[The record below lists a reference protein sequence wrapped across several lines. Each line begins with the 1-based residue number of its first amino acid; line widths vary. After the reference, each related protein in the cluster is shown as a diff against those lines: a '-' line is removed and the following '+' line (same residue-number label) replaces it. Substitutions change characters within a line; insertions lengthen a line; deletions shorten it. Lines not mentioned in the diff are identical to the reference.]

1 MDHPGGAPE
10 RSHQDRIERWFVAQ
24 GVPRLVEGYSVEAW
38 FPILASLVFVVF
50 AYQVTAAP
58 VLGPDPEQLVVAP
71 AIVIMLALPAVP
83 VLRALLD
90 PGKLRDN
97 LTRRQIALRLAPLAP
112 VVVFA
117 LLMALIDPWANFA
130 VLLVA
135 LFASAILVQPDIRTA
150 AELETRRRR
159 LSLVVVVGVVA
170 FALEGLPLEPAGV
183 EELGALP
190 APGSDSLSALPCLL
204 LILFLS
210 LRLSRASGAAE
221 ADGRAAVKPTPL
233 FDAAPVLVLILGLE
247 TAVLPGTVPP
257 WLAAAAPLV
266 LLPIVVA
273 AFSVAG
279 LRRRLRMASTC
290 RDSAAA
296 ILKERSIPIPAL
308 ALFGGLYLFVYPILV
323 WKSAGLET
331 AALALAVNA
340 VYLVV
345 AWSVGF
351 YGLDRVAAWA
361 TKEVV
366 RNLGGVI
373 EGLVRGLPL
382 LLVFTAFLIMTSEV
396 WQAVEGME
404 TRSYL
409 LLLGSLLA
417 LTGMFLLM
425 ASLREIR
432 AHSEFKTWKD
442 VREAAQRREA
452 DYDKTRGEVVPEI
465 TELLEEAG
473 EVTGSTTP
481 PELEL
486 SRSQRINALA
496 VVAAY
501 QGLVFIPLTAAAF
514 GFFWWLGDLA
524 VTDELLG
531 NWVQG
536 DDTKRADL
544 RSFQEESFF
553 AEPWTRVAALLA
565 IFSLLFFAGNV
576 LSNTELRR
584 AFFAGADAALRQRF
598 AVRIIYRDHYFEAG
612 SRKRSRAGR
621 SAWQSMLGRLSRE
634 LGGRIGHG
642 HARTFHTP

>member
-1 MDHPGGAPE
+1 
-10 RSHQDRIERWFVAQ
+10 
-24 GVPRLVEGYSVEAW
+24 
-38 FPILASLVFVVF
+38 VFVVF
-50 AYQVTAAP
+50 AYQVAAAP
-58 VLGPDPEQLVVAP
+58 VLGLDPEQLVVAP

-97 LTRRQIALRLAPLAP
+97 LTIPQIAWRLAPLGA
-112 VVVFA
+112 VVA
-117 LLMALIDPWANFA
+117 LLIALIDPWANFA

-135 LFASAILVQPDIRTA
+135 LFASAILLQPDVRTA

-159 LSLVVVVGVVA
+159 LSLFVVVGVVA

-183 EELGALP
+183 EALGALP
-190 APGSDSLSALPCLL
+190 APGSNSLSALPCLL

-221 ADGRAAVKPTPL
+221 TDGPAAVKPTPL
-233 FDAAPVLVLILGLE
+233 LDAAPVLVLILGLE

-266 LLPIVVA
+266 LLALVVA

-279 LRRRLRMASTC
+279 LRRRLRLASTC

-296 ILKERSIPIPAL
+296 ILKERSIPMPAL
-308 ALFGGLYLFVYPILV
+308 ALFGGLYLFGYPILV
-323 WKSAGLET
+323 WMSAGLEI
-331 AALALAVNA
+331 AGLALAVNA

-361 TKEVV
+361 AREVF
-366 RNLGGVI
+366 RNIGSVV

-382 LLVFTAFLIMTSEV
+382 LLVFTAFLIMTAEV

-417 LTGMFLLM
+417 LTGLFLLM

-432 AHSEFKTWKD
+432 AHSEFKTWED
-442 VREAAQRREA
+442 VHEAAKRGGG
-452 DYDKTRGEVVPEI
+452 DYDETRGEVVPEI
-465 TELLEEAG
+465 TELLKEAG
-473 EVTGSTTP
+473 EVTADDPP

-501 QGLVFIPLTAAAF
+501 QGLVFVPVTAAAF
-514 GFFWWLGDLA
+514 GFFWWLGDVS
-524 VTDELLG
+524 VTNELLG
-531 NWVQG
+531 NWVEG
-536 DDTKRADL
+536 DNANPAEL
-544 RSFQEESFF
+544 PSFQEEPFL

-598 AVRIIYRDHYFEAG
+598 AVRILYRDHYVEAG
-612 SRKRSRAGR
+612 SRKRSRTGR
-621 SAWQSMLGRLSRE
+621 SARQSVLGRHSLE
-634 LGGRIGHG
+634 LGRRVGHG
-642 HARTFHTP
+642 HARMFHTP